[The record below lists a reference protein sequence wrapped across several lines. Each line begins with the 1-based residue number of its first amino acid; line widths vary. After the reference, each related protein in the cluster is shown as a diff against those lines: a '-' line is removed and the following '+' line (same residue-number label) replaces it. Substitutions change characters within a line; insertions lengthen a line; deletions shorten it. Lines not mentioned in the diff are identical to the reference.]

1 LAAYNR
7 GNTGSMGYRDPRIKS
22 GYSPRIHPAEGPPS
36 MTLIMVLA
44 KPRAVI
50 SLSMVDDIAVS
61 GITPTKMYVFLELYR
76 VRL

>member
-1 LAAYNR
+1 
-7 GNTGSMGYRDPRIKS
+7 
-22 GYSPRIHPAEGPPS
+22 